1 MAMKVSIIW
10 IQNIQDDQKFR
21 YGQTLFFKLM
31 NENNK
36 KMIPIMVLMSSTGA
50 KKYEQQIDASMSK

>member
-1 MAMKVSIIW
+1 
-10 IQNIQDDQKFR
+10 
-21 YGQTLFFKLM
+21 M

-36 KMIPIMVLMSSTGA
+36 KMIPIMVSMSSTGA